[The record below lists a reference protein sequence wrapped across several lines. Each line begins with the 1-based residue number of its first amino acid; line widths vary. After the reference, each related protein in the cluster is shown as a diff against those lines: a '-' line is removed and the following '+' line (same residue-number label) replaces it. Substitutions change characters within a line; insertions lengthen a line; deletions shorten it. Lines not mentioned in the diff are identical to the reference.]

1 MARSM
6 NVATV
11 GNISTLTTTKSYTRK
26 LRGTIN
32 VITYLPKLLL
42 LMTIL
47 CRYILRWNI
56 QIKAHLPPTAAPAV
70 DAVLSACQ
78 ILVGIIDEEIP
89 PPP

>member
-1 MARSM
+1 
-6 NVATV
+6 
-11 GNISTLTTTKSYTRK
+11 
-26 LRGTIN
+26 
-32 VITYLPKLLL
+32 
-42 LMTIL
+42 MTIL